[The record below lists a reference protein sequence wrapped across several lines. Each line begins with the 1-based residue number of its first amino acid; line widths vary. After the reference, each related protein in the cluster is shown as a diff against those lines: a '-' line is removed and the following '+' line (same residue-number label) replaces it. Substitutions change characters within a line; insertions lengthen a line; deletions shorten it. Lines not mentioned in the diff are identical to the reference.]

1 MLHDADLLAVLDG
14 WVASLRPEAFDA
26 VIALL
31 RRTFGAFEAAER
43 RQLMR
48 LLTGV
53 GVERSDGFG
62 PDVDER
68 RAAAALTTV
77 RHLLGLGVS

>member
-1 MLHDADLLAVLDG
+1 M
-14 WVASLRPEAFDA
+14 
-26 VIALL
+26 
-31 RRTFGAFEAAER
+31 GA
-43 RQLMR
+43 
-48 LLTGV
+48 

-62 PDVDER
+62 PDVDAD